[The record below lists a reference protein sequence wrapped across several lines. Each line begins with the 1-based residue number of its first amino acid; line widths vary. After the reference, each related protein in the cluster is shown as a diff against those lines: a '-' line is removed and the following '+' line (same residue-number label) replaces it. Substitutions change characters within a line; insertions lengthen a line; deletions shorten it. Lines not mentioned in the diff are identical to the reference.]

1 MRAQKRETKRTH
13 ISQVRHLRG
22 TGAVCRRV
30 RWNTSPL
37 AGTQAPPGTQARCRK
52 AGNPQPCGTQ
62 ARWNTSPLV
71 HKPLWNT
78 RHVHTDLAPWT
89 LKRRARARNRRQT
102 APVCFVCSICGDL
115 ERFAPVFLRARARS
129 SYRWWGP
136 YVQGSAIN
144 RDFFVEI
151 TTSLN

>member
-1 MRAQKRETKRTH
+1 MARENGDANRPTCLQVEQPQASGTFRLLVGTQARWNTRHVRTDRAKRAEDFAMRAQKRETKRTH

-52 AGNPQPCGTQ
+52 SRKSSAL
-62 ARWNTSPLV
+62 WNTSPLE

-89 LKRRARARNRRQT
+89 LKRRARARKRAQNEQF
-102 APVCFVCSICGDL
+102 CFG
-115 ERFAPVFLRARARS
+115 
-129 SYRWWGP
+129 
-136 YVQGSAIN
+136 
-144 RDFFVEI
+144 
-151 TTSLN
+151 